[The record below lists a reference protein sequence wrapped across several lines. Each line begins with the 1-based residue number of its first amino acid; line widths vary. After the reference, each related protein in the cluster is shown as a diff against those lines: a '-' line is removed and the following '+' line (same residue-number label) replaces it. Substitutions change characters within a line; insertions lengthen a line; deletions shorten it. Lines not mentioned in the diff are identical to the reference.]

1 MPSDVDM
8 LKDKHLLNVFI
19 QAIEYLIPVQTSVIG
34 FDQPLYALAKKLQW
48 YLPAQYGKEKLIV
61 MLGSLHIEMAT
72 LSFIGDWLQDSG
84 WTTALSNS
92 GVTTS
97 GNESLLSGHNVASTK
112 YVHQVTA
119 YTLYQLMQQSLQK
132 AKGNVAGF
140 RPAPRTV
147 E

>member
-1 MPSDVDM
+1 M
-8 LKDKHLLNVFI
+8 
-19 QAIEYLIPVQTSVIG
+19 QAIEYLNPAQTSVIG
-34 FDQPLYALAKKLQW
+34 FDQPLCTLAKKLQW
-48 YLPAQYGKEKLIV
+48 YLPAQCGKEKLVV

-97 GNESLLSGHNVASTK
+97 GNESLLSRHNVAATK

-119 YTLYQLMQQSLQK
+119 YTLY
-132 AKGNVAGF
+132 
-140 RPAPRTV
+140 
-147 E
+147 

>member
-1 MPSDVDM
+1 
-8 LKDKHLLNVFI
+8 
-19 QAIEYLIPVQTSVIG
+19 
-34 FDQPLYALAKKLQW
+34 
-48 YLPAQYGKEKLIV
+48 

-97 GNESLLSGHNVASTK
+97 GNESLLSGHNVAATK

-119 YTLYQLMQQSLQK
+119 YTLYQLMQQAFQK
-132 AKGNVAGF
+132 AKGDVALIVRRKFHLILDVQKWNFGIHSSNSGQ
-140 RPAPRTV
+140 
-147 E
+147 